1 MYRPTCRPR
10 QPTVHM
16 IRYNNNQ
23 NIQTNYYST
32 LSYIQ
37 TFSFSGWKNL
47 SQDTVE
53 YYVIH
58 PSPPA
63 SLIKKTPASQ
73 PYSPCPLPPPS
84 VKQEKKTET
93 KSESWTKYWAIFFT
107 FVLPSCR
114 NLFCKFT
121 RYFHLFLSKHHIE
134 WFSRFWLVK
143 KPFEETARTRNLCK
157 PIRRR
162 HKSFARQFILWNI
175 LLMGNKILE
184 LNLAITHRKSEKQ
197 VTQESR
203 ECNSSHRVATWRGY
217 FVWNSGGIFHVN
229 YIDYSLVS
237 CRWLLTVAMICT
249 WLRTFDQVKDKV
261 CWNFENRLWCSYP
274 GC

>member
-1 MYRPTCRPR
+1 MDK
-10 QPTVHM
+10 V
-16 IRYNNNQ
+16 
-23 NIQTNYYST
+23 
-32 LSYIQ
+32 LS
-37 TFSFSGWKNL
+37 
-47 SQDTVE
+47 D
-53 YYVIH
+53 
-58 PSPPA
+58 
-63 SLIKKTPASQ
+63 
-73 PYSPCPLPPPS
+73 
-84 VKQEKKTET
+84 
-93 KSESWTKYWAIFFT
+93 FFT

-134 WFSRFWLVK
+134 WFSRFRLVK

-162 HKSFARQFILWNI
+162 HKSFARHFILWNI

-217 FVWNSGGIFHVN
+217 FVWNSRGIFHVN

-237 CRWLLTVAMICT
+237 CRWLLAVAMICT

>member
-53 YYVIH
+53 YYFIH

-73 PYSPCPLPPPS
+73 PYSPCPLPPCLPPPLNR
-84 VKQEKKTET
+84 KKNINKERVMD
-93 KSESWTKYWAIFFT
+93 KVLSDFFT

-134 WFSRFWLVK
+134 WFSRFRLVK
-143 KPFEETARTRNLCK
+143 KPFKETARTRNLCK

-217 FVWNSGGIFHVN
+217 FVWNSGVYF
-229 YIDYSLVS
+229 
-237 CRWLLTVAMICT
+237 M
-249 WLRTFDQVKDKV
+249 
-261 CWNFENRLWCSYP
+261 
-274 GC
+274 